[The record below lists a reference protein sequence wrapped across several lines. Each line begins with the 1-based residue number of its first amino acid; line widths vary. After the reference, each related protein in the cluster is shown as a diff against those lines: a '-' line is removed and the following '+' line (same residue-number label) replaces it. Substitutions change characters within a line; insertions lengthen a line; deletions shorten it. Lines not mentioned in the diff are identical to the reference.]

1 MIFFGPLSF
10 ISHNHKEL
18 SSVKEFL
25 CEMTMDSI
33 RLVGF
38 ETKCLFLVAL
48 PTTGPPTTYPY
59 FGLLMELNFPSRPI
73 RSTSHSLRSPSNPI
87 WGLNV
92 SLHQRERDSVSSTS
106 QFFAVIWFRGKCE
119 CEQGSKLFFQQEKWS
134 GEQRYLGVPEVD
146 AGKDI
151 THICHSFTNTHFES

>member
-106 QFFAVIWFRGKCE
+106 QFFLRSS
-119 CEQGSKLFFQQEKWS
+119 GSGGNVRANKVPSFS
-134 GEQRYLGVPEVD
+134 SSRRNGVENK
-146 AGKDI
+146 G
-151 THICHSFTNTHFES
+151 T